1 MGYSSDLL
9 GTRLPFAIPCDHGGK
24 MNPKETLEYAKNNE
38 IRQVDLRFTDLPGL
52 SQHISYPITMLDES
66 SFEDGFGIDG
76 SSIRGWAAIN
86 ESDMLII
93 PDTTTAFLDP
103 FAETRTLVM
112 LGDIIDPITR
122 QHYDRDPR
130 WIARKAEA
138 YLKNSGVADT
148 AYFGAEAEFF
158 VFDNIRFDQN
168 QHSGFYFIDAEEGR
182 WNSGRESNNLGYRP
196 RYKEGYFPV
205 PPTDH
210 YQDLRSEMVATM
222 IECGLNIECH
232 HHEVATGGQCEID
245 QRYDTL
251 VKSADNMMLYKY
263 IVRNVAYQYGK
274 TVTFMPKPLF
284 GDNGSGMHTHQS
296 LWADGKPLF
305 AGDGY
310 AGLSQTALWYIG
322 GLLKHARALAAIIA
336 PTTNSYKRLVPG
348 YEAPVNLAYSRRN
361 RSAAVRIPMYSN
373 SPKAKR
379 VEFRPPDPSCNPY
392 LAFSAMMMAGLDGI
406 INKIDPGEPLDKD
419 IYDLSPEEMMRVP
432 SMPASLDE
440 ALACLEEDH
449 GFLTKG
455 DVFSEELIETF
466 VAYKRKGGTAAVRLR
481 PHPYEFA
488 LYYDI

>member
-1 MGYSSDLL
+1 MSHVVKTPKDVLE
-9 GTRLPFAIPCDHGGK
+9 FAKKND
-24 MNPKETLEYAKNNE
+24 AKQ
-38 IRQVDLRFTDLPGL
+38 IDLRFTDLPGL
-52 SQHISYPITMLDES
+52 QHHVSYPITQLEEET
-66 SFEDGFGIDG
+66 FEEGFGMDG

-93 PDTTTAFLDP
+93 PDPTTAFMDP

-112 LGDIIDPITR
+112 LGEVIDPITR

-130 WIARKAEA
+130 WIAKKSEL
-138 YLKNSGVADT
+138 YLQNSGIADT

-158 VFDNIRFDQN
+158 IFDNVRFDQN
-168 QHSGFYFIDAEEGR
+168 QHSGYYYIDADEGR
-182 WNSGRESNNLGYRP
+182 WNSGREHNNLGYRP

-210 YQDLRSEMVATM
+210 YQDLRSEMVSTM
-222 IECGLNIECH
+222 IECGLEIECH

-245 QRYDTL
+245 QKYDTL

-296 LWADGKPLF
+296 LWKEGKPLF

-322 GLLKHARALAAIIA
+322 GLLKHARALSAIIA

-348 YEAPVNLAYSRRN
+348 YEAPVNLAYSSRN
-361 RSAAVRIPMYSN
+361 RSAAVRIPMYSA
-373 SPKAKR
+373 SPKSKR
-379 VEFRPPDPSCNPY
+379 LEFRPPDPACNPY
-392 LAFSAMMMAGLDGI
+392 LAFAAMMMAGLDGVVS
-406 INKIDPGEPLDKD
+406 KIDPGASLDKD
-419 IYDLSPEEMMRVP
+419 IYDLSPEELRQVP
-432 SMPASLDE
+432 SMPASLEE
-440 ALACLEEDH
+440 ALTCLEDDH
-449 GFLTKG
+449 GFLLKG
-455 DVFSEELIETF
+455 EVFTAELIEAF
-466 VAYKRKGGTAAVRLR
+466 ISYKRKAEADAIRLR